1 MKPEIATQPRLLGKA
16 TRLLCLG
23 CCMIITSVVSA
34 KSELD
39 QILPPLDAIKHS
51 LSQHPTVRSAI
62 SDQDYAN
69 FSGQGLKLGQPW
81 TVRAGMQLR
90 NSNVQ
95 DSQTKSNN
103 YEPNFGVEKQ
113 IRLPGKI
120 PAGSGFGATRD
131 EYCRIKI

>member
-1 MKPEIATQPRLLGKA
+1 MKREIETQPHFLGKA

-69 FSGQGLKLGQPW
+69 FSGQ
-81 TVRAGMQLR
+81 
-90 NSNVQ
+90 
-95 DSQTKSNN
+95 
-103 YEPNFGVEKQ
+103 
-113 IRLPGKI
+113 
-120 PAGSGFGATRD
+120 
-131 EYCRIKI
+131 